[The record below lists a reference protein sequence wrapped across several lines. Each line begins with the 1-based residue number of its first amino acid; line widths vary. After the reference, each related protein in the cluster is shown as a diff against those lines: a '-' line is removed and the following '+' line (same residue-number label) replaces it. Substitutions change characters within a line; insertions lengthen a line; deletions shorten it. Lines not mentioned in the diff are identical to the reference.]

1 MPIDVC
7 IDTGRNL
14 ITRTGRDL
22 VTVDE
27 CIQTVEYVLTH
38 PDYQPGM
45 KSLSDMRD
53 VSHQLTADD
62 VRRIAQVVA
71 GTREEPL
78 STRAAIVVSKTVS
91 YGLSR
96 MLQIHLEG
104 EGLPLALSVFYDMD
118 EAERWLVAT

>member
-27 CIQTVEYVLTH
+27 CIQSLEEVLTH

-53 VSHQLTADD
+53 VSHQLTAGD

-71 GTREEPL
+71 SNHEEPVNA
-78 STRAAIVVSKTVS
+78 RAAIVVSKTAA

-104 EGLPLALSVFYDMD
+104 EGLPMAVSVFYDVD
-118 EAERWLVAT
+118 EARQWLVAT